1 MDFGVLGYSLG
12 IFWED
17 LEKTNRKDDKRPS
30 MDVTVMKIGSNV
42 SRGSSLK
49 CKTCIFSGNR
59 TRNDAEFCTT
69 CKVSKIPNT
78 IDFFR
83 TSPLNHNGID
93 PKRCPK
99 PLKSY
104 FSHAFPSLFS
114 ITLETWIIIN
124 NEYFE

>member
-1 MDFGVLGYSLG
+1 
-12 IFWED
+12 
-17 LEKTNRKDDKRPS
+17 
-30 MDVTVMKIGSNV
+30 MDVTVMKIGSNG

-49 CKTCIFSGNR
+49 CKTCLFSGNR
-59 TRNDAEFCTT
+59 TKNDAEFCTT
-69 CKVSKIPNT
+69 CKVYQIPNT

-83 TSPLNHNGID
+83 TSPLNYNRND

-104 FSHAFPSLFS
+104 LSDVFPSIFS
-114 ITLETWIIIN
+114 ITLETLIIIN